1 MQWKERR
8 IWVAAVTTLLSAN
21 LFAQTGLFD
30 PPKPAQAAPA
40 AHPAKLKQVAAQQKP
55 PARARAK
62 TVSQAQKQVDDL
74 RELVAAQQQQLEAQR
89 AQVEHVSQQLQ
100 QLLDAQQQGSAAAQK
115 IQGSAEQAQATAAQA
130 QQSADEAQRAA
141 AQASS
146 KATEATTALVAVK
159 TQTQQDEKKLGTLE
173 TLAGRF
179 RFNGDLR
186 VRGES
191 IFQDGVADRN
201 RGRIRVRFGVEGKLN
216 DDFIGGFALA
226 TGTLGDPTTT
236 NETFTNFFD
245 RKTIALD
252 KGYVIYQPQ
261 AHKWLQATAGKFA
274 YTWNRTAVTGDP
286 DINPEG
292 FSQKLS
298 WDFKSPVVKNFS
310 VQAMQLL
317 FNEVTGGTDSYAIG
331 GQVAGKLQFGR
342 LTSIPSFMALKWN
355 SPDPILNA
363 TAFAVG
369 ATTTTGG
376 LPVPGEGP
384 GCAKGNGLSTVP
396 PCAFSANGMTNAT
409 YTDASGKAHFYSQ
422 FLYADLILNNQIKTG
437 FDRWPVNLILEY
449 EDNID
454 AEAHPLNSKGVVIPD
469 LGKQGHVYMGDLSV
483 GQNKN
488 KNDVQIGYLWLRQEQ
503 DAVIASFSESDQRAP
518 TNILQ
523 HKLYATWKVR
533 PNTTFGYTY
542 WIGRT
547 LNSALQHATLPTGVT
562 PGEVEPWVR
571 RMQFDLMYTF

>member
-1 MQWKERR
+1 MK
-8 IWVAAVTTLLSAN
+8 
-21 LFAQTGLFD
+21 
-30 PPKPAQAAPA
+30 
-40 AHPAKLKQVAAQQKP
+40 
-55 PARARAK
+55 
-62 TVSQAQKQVDDL
+62 DL
-74 RELVAAQQQQLEAQR
+74 RDLVVAQQQQLEAQR
-89 AQVEHVSQQLQ
+89 QQVDQVRQQLQ
-100 QLLDAQQQGSAAAQK
+100 QLLDSQQQGSAAAQK
-115 IQGSAEQAQATAAQA
+115 VQSSAEQAQATATQA
-130 QQSADEAQRAA
+130 QQAADEAERAA
-141 AQASS
+141 SQASS
-146 KATEATTALVAVK
+146 KATEASSALVAVTK
-159 TQTQQDEKKLGTLE
+159 QTQQDEKKLSSLE
-173 TLAGRF
+173 GLAGRF
-179 RFNGDLR
+179 RFNGDIR

-201 RGRIRVRFGVEGKLN
+201 RGRIRVRFGVEGRLN
-216 DDFIGGFALA
+216 DDFLGGLSLA

-292 FSQKLS
+292 FSEKLS
-298 WDFKSPVVKNFS
+298 WDLKTPVVKNFS

-331 GQVAGKLQFGR
+331 GQVASKLQFGPW
-342 LTSIPSFMALKWN
+342 TTIPSFLALKWN
-355 SPDPILNA
+355 SPDPILQA
-363 TAFAVG
+363 SAFAVG

-384 GCAKGNGLSTVP
+384 GCAKGSGLPTVP
-396 PCAFSANGMTNAT
+396 PCVFSANGMTNAT
-409 YTDASGKAHFYSQ
+409 YTDARGKAHFYSQ

-437 FDRWPVNLILEY
+437 YDRWPVNLILEY
-449 EDNID
+449 ENNIN
-454 AEAHPLNSKGVVIPD
+454 AEAHPLAADGTVLTN

-483 GQNKN
+483 GQSKS

-542 WIGRT
+542 WLGRT
-547 LNSALQHATLPTGVT
+547 LNSALQHAALPAGVS

>member
-1 MQWKERR
+1 
-8 IWVAAVTTLLSAN
+8 V
-21 LFAQTGLFD
+21 
-30 PPKPAQAAPA
+30 
-40 AHPAKLKQVAAQQKP
+40 
-55 PARARAK
+55 
-62 TVSQAQKQVDDL
+62 
-74 RELVAAQQQQLEAQR
+74 
-89 AQVEHVSQQLQ
+89 
-100 QLLDAQQQGSAAAQK
+100 
-115 IQGSAEQAQATAAQA
+115 QA
-130 QQSADEAQRAA
+130 QQSAEEAQRAA
-141 AQASS
+141 ASASS
-146 KATEATTALVAVK
+146 KATEASTALVAVK
-159 TQTQQDEKKLGTLE
+159 SQTQQDEKKLSTLE

-179 RFNGDLR
+179 RFNGDIR
-186 VRGES
+186 IRGES

-201 RGRIRVRFGVEGKLN
+201 RARVRVRFGLEGKLN
-216 DDFIGGFALA
+216 DDFVGGFALA

-252 KGYVIYQPQ
+252 KGYVVYQPQ

-298 WDFKSPVVKNFS
+298 WDFDAPVVKNFTLN
-310 VQAMQLL
+310 AMQLL

-331 GQVAGKLQFGR
+331 GQIATKLKIGA
-342 LTSIPSFMALKWN
+342 LTSTPSFLALKWN

-363 TAFAVG
+363 SAFAVG

-384 GCAKGNGLSTVP
+384 GCAKGAGLSTVP

-437 FDRWPVNLILEY
+437 IDRLPVNLILEY
-449 EDNID
+449 ENNLN
-454 AEAHPLNSKGVVIPD
+454 AEDHPLNAKGAVIGN

-488 KNDVQIGYLWLRQEQ
+488 KNDVQVGYLWLRQEQ

-523 HKLYATWKVR
+523 NKIYATWKVR
-533 PNTTFGYTY
+533 PGTTFGYTY

-547 LNSALQHATLPTGVT
+547 LNSALQHATLPAGFA
-562 PGEVEPWVR
+562 PGGVEPWVR

>member
-1 MQWKERR
+1 MQTYSRWFR
-8 IWVAAVTTLLSAN
+8 ITALTLAVSTN
-21 LFAQTGLFD
+21 LFAQTAASD
-30 PPKPAQAAPA
+30 PPKPKKKTAAHAAPK
-40 AHPAKLKQVAAQQKP
+40 KLTSTQQEVK
-55 PARARAK
+55 
-62 TVSQAQKQVDDL
+62 DL
-74 RELVAAQQQQLEAQR
+74 RDLVVAQQQQLEAQR
-89 AQVEHVSQQLQ
+89 EQVNKVSQQLQ
-100 QLLDAQQQGSAAAQK
+100 QLLDSQQQGSAAAQK
-115 IQGSAEQAQATAAQA
+115 VQSSAEQAQATAVQA
-130 QQSADEAQRAA
+130 QQSAEEAQRAA

-146 KATEATTALVAVK
+146 KATEASSALVAVK

-179 RFNGDLR
+179 RFSGDLR

-252 KGYVIYQPQ
+252 KGYVVYQPQ

-292 FSQKLS
+292 FSQKFS
-298 WDFKSPVVKNFS
+298 WDFDAPVFKNFTLN
-310 VQAMQLL
+310 AMQLL

-331 GQVAGKLQFGR
+331 GQIATKLKIGA
-342 LTSIPSFMALKWN
+342 LTSTPSFLALKWN

-376 LPVPGEGP
+376 LPITGEGP
-384 GCAKGNGLSTVP
+384 GCAKGFGLSTVA
-396 PCAFSANGMTNAT
+396 PCAFAANGMTNAT
-409 YTDASGKAHFYSQ
+409 YTDAGGKAHFYSQ

-437 FDRWPVNLILEY
+437 IDRLPVNLILEY
-449 EDNID
+449 ENNLN
-454 AEAHPLNSKGVVIPD
+454 AEEHPLDAKGNVLTN
-469 LGKQGHVYMGDLSV
+469 LGKQGHVYMGDLSI
-483 GQNKN
+483 GQNKS
-488 KNDVQIGYLWLRQEQ
+488 KNDVQVGYLWLRQEQ

-523 HKLYATWKVR
+523 HKLYATWKAR
-533 PNTTFGYTY
+533 PNTTFGYTF

-547 LNSALQHATLPTGVT
+547 LNSALEHAALPTGFA
-562 PGEVEPWVR
+562 PGGVEPWVR

>member
-1 MQWKERR
+1 MQTYLRWFR
-8 IWVAAVTTLLSAN
+8 IAALTFAVSSN
-21 LFAQTGLFD
+21 LFAQTAASD
-30 PPKPAQAAPA
+30 PPKPKKKTVAHAAPK
-40 AHPAKLKQVAAQQKP
+40 KLTPTQQEVK
-55 PARARAK
+55 
-62 TVSQAQKQVDDL
+62 DL
-74 RELVAAQQQQLEAQR
+74 RDLVAAQQQQLEAQR
-89 AQVEHVSQQLQ
+89 TQVERVSQQLQ
-100 QLLDAQQQGSAAAQK
+100 QLLDSQQQGSAAAQK
-115 IQGSAEQAQATAAQA
+115 VQSSAEQAQATAVQA
-130 QQSADEAQRAA
+130 QQSAEEAQRAA

-146 KATEATTALVAVK
+146 KATEASTALVAVK

-201 RGRIRVRFGVEGKLN
+201 RARIRVRFGVEGKLN
-216 DDFIGGFALA
+216 DDFVGGFALA

-252 KGYVIYQPQ
+252 KGYIIYQPL

-298 WDFKSPVVKNFS
+298 WDFDAPVFKNFTLNT
-310 VQAMQLL
+310 MQLL

-331 GQVAGKLQFGR
+331 GQIATKLKIGA
-342 LTSIPSFMALKWN
+342 LTSTPSFLALKWN

-384 GCAKGNGLSTVP
+384 GCAKGIGLSTVP

-409 YTDASGKAHFYSQ
+409 YTDAGGKAHFYSQ

-437 FDRWPVNLILEY
+437 IDRLPINLILEY
-449 EDNID
+449 ENNLN
-454 AEAHPLNSKGVVIPD
+454 AEEHPLDAKGSLLTN
-469 LGKQGHVYMGDLSV
+469 LGKQGHVYMGDLSI

-488 KNDVQIGYLWLRQEQ
+488 KNDFQVGYLWLRQEQ

-523 HKLYATWKVR
+523 HKIYATWKVR
-533 PNTTFGYTY
+533 PGTTFGYTY

-547 LNSALQHATLPTGVT
+547 LNSALEHAALPAGFA
-562 PGEVEPWVR
+562 PGGVEPWVR